1 LISFLLTA
9 LLIYSAFSLSFPNF
23 RIFSPTHSAMWH
35 FLFFPFPPN
44 AHMVPPPILSA
55 MLHPRVF
62 FHCMPSVIGPISY
75 STLFCLFW
83 AMGLS

>member
-44 AHMVPPPILSA
+44 AHMVPLPLILSA

-62 FHCMPSVIGPISY
+62 FHRLV
-75 STLFCLFW
+75 CLQ
-83 AMGLS
+83 L